1 MPWKR
6 QMEIV
11 SRAQVY
17 VVIPA
22 YNEGTVLSRVVTEVK
37 RAGYAVVVVD
47 DGSTDASAAVA
58 RQFVPP
64 AHYVRRENGGP
75 ARIIIPKLYAWKG
88 AKFVR
93 SIEFLEKDKLGF
105 WEVRGYSNTAD
116 PWTEDRFS

>member
-47 DGSTDASAAVA
+47 DGSTDA
-58 RQFVPP
+58 
-64 AHYVRRENGGP
+64 
-75 ARIIIPKLYAWKG
+75 
-88 AKFVR
+88 
-93 SIEFLEKDKLGF
+93 
-105 WEVRGYSNTAD
+105 TAD
-116 PWTEDRFS
+116 HAHAAGATSSGTHSTSVRAPRCRPASTTRWRNRRNSW